1 MSLPSS
7 RRSPL
12 GRRRAAA
19 IAAMA
24 IGGLLTVSA
33 CSAPG
38 GSTTAS
44 TSSGSPSSSSAA
56 AGSSSAA
63 APGSSA
69 GSTASSAGG
78 AAASGGAASSGGA
91 AASGGATAASG
102 SGAADTPNCG
112 TAPVTLTG
120 YFETGFP
127 LPKTLADEFTKQFPN
142 VTWKIREDQF
152 AVITQN
158 AARTLADNPPD
169 LMRLP
174 QLSGLAKDGVL
185 KNLDSY
191 ATAFGWDKW
200 PSSQLSQMR
209 VNPDGTRGSGPL
221 LAMGLNF
228 SMTGIFYNKKLATQ
242 AGITAPPTTLA
253 ELDADLQK
261 AKAAGIVPIAQFNGG
276 ATGGLAFPLQN
287 LMSVYGSPSTIND
300 WIFNK
305 QGATIDT
312 PTNVQ
317 AAEHL
322 QQWIKAGYFASDVNA
337 MDYAT
342 MMSRFIGGKSLFIF
356 DGDWESGNLDKQMP
370 GNVGFFLTPPVTA
383 GGPQAA
389 MSAPLTYG
397 IAAKAPHADC
407 AAFFLNWVATNKKAR
422 DIDVAVGGSHPMGPA
437 DAYMPTVAA
446 GTVTAQTLAAGAKVA
461 KDNGTMD
468 FIANATGAIYAKSWT
483 PQLQELVAGKNSPD
497 AMLKTVQSDYQSELG
512 N

>member
-1 MSLPSS
+1 MFVPSS
-7 RRSPL
+7 RRAT
-12 GRRRAAA
+12 GRRVHTVAALA
-19 IAAMA
+19 L
-24 IGGLLTVSA
+24 GGLLAVTA

-38 GSTTAS
+38 GSAASSTTSAS
-44 TSSGSPSSSSAA
+44 TSPTQPAA
-56 AGSSSAA
+56 T
-63 APGSSA
+63 SSA
-69 GSTASSAGG
+69 GSTAAGASSAAGSSQAG
-78 AAASGGAASSGGA
+78 ASTVAGSAGSSSPAAA
-91 AASGGATAASG
+91 ATP
-102 SGAADTPNCG
+102 DCG
-112 TAPVTLTG
+112 TAPVTLNA

-127 LPKTLADEFTKQFPN
+127 LPKTLTEEFTKQFPN

-185 KNLDSY
+185 KNMDSY
-191 ATAFGWDKW
+191 AAAFGWDKW
-200 PSSQLSQMR
+200 PSSQLAQMR
-209 VNPDGTRGSGPL
+209 VAEDGTRGSGPL

-228 SMTGIFYNKKLATQ
+228 SMTGVFYNKKLATQ
-242 AGITAPPTTLA
+242 AGITAAPTTLA

-287 LMSVYGSPSTIND
+287 LMSVYGPPAGIND

-305 QGATIDT
+305 KGATIDT
-312 PTNVQ
+312 ATNLQ
-317 AAEHL
+317 AVEHL

-407 AAFFLNWVATNKKAR
+407 AAFFLNWVATNQKAR
-422 DIDVAVGGSHPMGPA
+422 DIGVTVGGSHPMGPA

-446 GTVTAQTLAAGAKVA
+446 GTVTAQTLAAGAQVV

-483 PQLQELVAGKNSPD
+483 PQLQELVAGKQQPD
-497 AMLKTVQSDYQSELG
+497 ALLKTVQSDYQNELG